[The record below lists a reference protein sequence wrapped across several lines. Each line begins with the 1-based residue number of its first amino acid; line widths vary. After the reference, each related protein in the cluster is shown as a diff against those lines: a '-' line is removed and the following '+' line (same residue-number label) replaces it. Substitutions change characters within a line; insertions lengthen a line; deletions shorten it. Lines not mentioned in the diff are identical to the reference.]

1 MKTGVALKEYLKEK
15 REQVD
20 KVLDDYL
27 PKADMYP
34 KALHQA
40 IRYSLFA
47 GGKRIRSILCIASCE
62 AVGGDADAVLP
73 AASAIELV
81 HTYSLIHD
89 DLPAMDND
97 DFRRGRPTN
106 HKVYG
111 ESIAI
116 LAGDALLTSAFNMI
130 ADKEL
135 NNRLDPDTL
144 ITALKI
150 LAVASGS
157 LGMVGG
163 QAADIQAS
171 GKDVDLPDVEYIH
184 THKTGALILASVRI
198 GAVCGGASDSELTA
212 LTRFGQAVG
221 LAFQI
226 VDDILDIEGNREE
239 IGKDV
244 GSDIAKKKVTYPSV
258 IGISESKK
266 RASELLEMALDSVSA
281 FDEKAEPLRQIAGY
295 IIERR
300 S

>member
-1 MKTGVALKEYLKEK
+1 
-15 REQVD
+15 
-20 KVLDDYL
+20 
-27 PKADMYP
+27 
-34 KALHQA
+34 
-40 IRYSLFA
+40 
-47 GGKRIRSILCIASCE
+47 
-62 AVGGDADAVLP
+62 
-73 AASAIELV
+73 
-81 HTYSLIHD
+81 
-89 DLPAMDND
+89 
-97 DFRRGRPTN
+97 
-106 HKVYG
+106 
-111 ESIAI
+111 
-116 LAGDALLTSAFNMI
+116 MI
-130 ADKEL
+130 ADKGL
-135 NNRLDPDTL
+135 NNRLEPDTL
-144 ITALKI
+144 ITVIKI
-150 LAVASGS
+150 LAAASGS

-198 GAVCGGASDSELTA
+198 GAIAGAGSRGERPFAPTLAA
-212 LTRFGQAVG
+212 LTRFGECIG

-226 VDDILDIEGNREE
+226 VDDILDIEGSREE

>member
-1 MKTGVALKEYLKEK
+1 MKTGVVLKEYLKEK

-47 GGKRIRSILCIASCE
+47 GGKRIRPILCIASCE

-106 HKVYG
+106 HKIYG

-116 LAGDALLTSAFNMI
+116 LAGDALLTSAFDMI
-130 ADKEL
+130 ADKGL
-135 NNRLDPDTL
+135 NNRLEPDTL
-144 ITALKI
+144 ITVIKI
-150 LAVASGS
+150 LAAASGS
-157 LGMVGG
+157 FGMVGG

-171 GKDVDLPDVEYIH
+171 GKDVELPDVEYIH
-184 THKTGALILASVRI
+184 THKTGALILASLRI
-198 GAVCGGASDSELTA
+198 GAVCGGASDSELAA

-226 VDDILDIEGNREE
+226 VDDILDIEGSREE

-266 RASELLEMALDSVSA
+266 RASELLEIAFDSVSA
-281 FDEKAEPLRQIAGY
+281 FDEKAEPLREIARY
-295 IIERR
+295 MIERKN
-300 S
+300 